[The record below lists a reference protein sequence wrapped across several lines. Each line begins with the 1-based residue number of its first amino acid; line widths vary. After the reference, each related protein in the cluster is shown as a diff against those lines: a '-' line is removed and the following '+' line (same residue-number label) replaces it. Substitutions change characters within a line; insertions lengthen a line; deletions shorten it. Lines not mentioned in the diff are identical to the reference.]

1 MATCDVMA
9 GRGKPCKK
17 QLGGVSKLYIWNW
30 LEDSFTFASGIA
42 TAMNVLLTEAFVYDL
57 STLGAD
63 VLVEDGIGDE
73 AAGTFVNTQTVTAI
87 LQGLDPATQNEMK
100 LLAQGR
106 VSAIIKTN
114 DGQYHLVGDTD
125 GMMFNVNAT
134 TGTVHA
140 EFNGYTLTGVALENK
155 FSPILDESTITAF
168 ELVVAVNP

>member
-1 MATCDVMA
+1 MTSCDITA

-17 QLGGVSKLYIWNW
+17 QLGGVSKLFLFNW
-30 LEDSFTFASGIA
+30 LEDPFTLLAGEA
-42 TAMNVLLTEAFVYDL
+42 TAMNVSLTEAFEYDL

-63 VLVEDGIGDE
+63 VLIENGVGDE

-87 LQGLDPATQNEMK
+87 LQGLDATTSAEMK

-106 VSAIIKTN
+106 VSGIIKDN
-114 DGQYHLVGDTD
+114 NGNYQLVGDTD
-125 GMMFNVNAT
+125 GMNFNVDST
-134 TGTVHA
+134 TGTVHG

-155 FSPILDESTITAF
+155 YAPFLDAATITAF